1 MLWWIGSGLIL
12 LWLILLVAQQRG
24 WIHLLLLSGISVLI
38 VQIAAYRKTKY
49 EHRLRARPRE

>member
-24 WIHLLLLSGISVLI
+24 WVHLLLLSGITVLI
-38 VQIAAYRKTKY
+38 VQVAAYRKTRY
-49 EHRLRARPRE
+49 ARRFRD

>member
-12 LWLILLVAQQRG
+12 LWFILLAVQQRG

-38 VQIAAYRKTKY
+38 VQVAAYRKTKY
-49 EHRLRARPRE
+49 ERSMSEKRL

>member
-12 LWLILLVAQQRG
+12 LWFILLVAQQRG
-24 WIHLLLLSGISVLI
+24 WIHLLLLSGITVLI

-49 EHRLRARPRE
+49 EHRLRE